1 MSCRKDVVIIG
12 LQLWLPLNGDI
23 KNYGLCNAELSYSNL
38 AFEDSGKIGKC
49 LSTGGIVMSADTAGK
64 ILR

>member
-23 KNYGLCNAELSYSNL
+23 KNYGLDGNA
-38 AFEDSGKIGKC
+38 I
-49 LSTGGIVMSADTAGK
+49 I
-64 ILR
+64 